1 MQQFREEFEG
11 HVGRPC
17 PFERRI
23 AFPKL
28 VDLDEQ
34 AGRFVY
40 YPTYRSSQPDWSAM
54 RGREAGVA
62 AIRRSEGGCRA
73 IFDDTKSVDSPQA
86 GRPSGSSSSS

>member
-11 HVGRPC
+11 RIGRPC
-17 PFERRI
+17 PFECPI

-40 YPTYRSSQPDWSAM
+40 DQTYRSSQPDWSLDARS
-54 RGREAGVA
+54 RGRVVA
-62 AIRRSEGGCRA
+62 IVV
-73 IFDDTKSVDSPQA
+73 VD
-86 GRPSGSSSSS
+86 G